1 LITNKPV
8 VQVVA
13 GSGSPHLLHL
23 PHVRLDR
30 HIEEQPGHNEI
41 TAKQEQIQ
49 DNSKQIEKENTKL
62 HH

>member
-1 LITNKPV
+1 M
-8 VQVVA
+8 A